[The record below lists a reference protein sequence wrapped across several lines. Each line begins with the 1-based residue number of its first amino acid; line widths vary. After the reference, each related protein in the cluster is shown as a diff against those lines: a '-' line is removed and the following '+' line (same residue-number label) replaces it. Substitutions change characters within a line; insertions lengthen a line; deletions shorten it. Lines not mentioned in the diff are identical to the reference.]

1 MNKERLFEYFK
12 TQNQSKVLELLSL
25 AFDTMDTNQRHDVF
39 GKTAK
44 EIAPSSVDGKEIL
57 TTIEQFYKKS
67 MDGYYYAPFDIN
79 SKNFSDIPEETD
91 AWFDEISDYLED
103 SSRLTDQ
110 GEHEMAVQCF
120 KLLYELID
128 KMEDGDEIVFAD
140 EYGTW
145 MITGDEKRFIESYL
159 SSLAALS
166 TPEEYANCTIPLI
179 KRDSYQS
186 FHNKV
191 YTSAIKIAKGDQKVY
206 LKTEVKKQKIRTR
219 SK

>member
-1 MNKERLFEYFK
+1 MNKKRLFEYVK
-12 TQNQSKVLELLSL
+12 TQNQLKLLELLSL

-44 EIAPSSVDGKEIL
+44 EVPPSSVDGKEIL
-57 TTIEQFYKKS
+57 TTIEQFYEKS
-67 MDGYYYAPFDIN
+67 MAGYYYEPFDIN

-120 KLLYELID
+120 KLLHELID

-145 MITGDEKRFIESYL
+145 MITGDEKRFIKSYL
-159 SSLAALS
+159 L
-166 TPEEYANCTIPLI
+166 
-179 KRDSYQS
+179 
-186 FHNKV
+186 
-191 YTSAIKIAKGDQKVY
+191 
-206 LKTEVKKQKIRTR
+206 
-219 SK
+219 